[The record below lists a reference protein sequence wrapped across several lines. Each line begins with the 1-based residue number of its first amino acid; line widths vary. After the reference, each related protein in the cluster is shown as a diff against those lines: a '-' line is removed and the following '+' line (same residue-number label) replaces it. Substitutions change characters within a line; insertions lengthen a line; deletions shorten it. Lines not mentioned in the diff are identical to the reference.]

1 MKYKTKKEKD
11 KEKEFVMEELVIVA
25 QTLVGGEL
33 HDEKAQSLKDSVEE
47 AIKHAPWK
55 FKKKMMGRDE
65 VGSSKARAHEKTPS
79 FIKQRKEVDE
89 VNVDSPAKTPTT
101 PWKQKEKEKGS

>member
-1 MKYKTKKEKD
+1 
-11 KEKEFVMEELVIVA
+11 
-25 QTLVGGEL
+25 
-33 HDEKAQSLKDSVEE
+33 
-47 AIKHAPWK
+47 
-55 FKKKMMGRDE
+55 
-65 VGSSKARAHEKTPS
+65 VGSSKARAHKKTPS